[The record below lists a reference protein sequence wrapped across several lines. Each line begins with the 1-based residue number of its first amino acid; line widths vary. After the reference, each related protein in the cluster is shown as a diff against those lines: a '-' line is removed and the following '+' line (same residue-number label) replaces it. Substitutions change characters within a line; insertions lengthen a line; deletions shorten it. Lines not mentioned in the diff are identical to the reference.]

1 MSLLQ
6 TTERLKRFLKRE
18 SQAELRDLIIER
30 DLALTSLDTVPSYQY
45 FSLATSVVRILTK
58 QDELVK
64 RINALSA

>member
-18 SQAELRDLIIER
+18 CQSELRDLIIER
-30 DLALTSLDTVPSYQY
+30 DLALTSLDTIPSYHY
-45 FSLATSVVRILTK
+45 FALSTSVTKILTK

-64 RINALSA
+64 RINALST